1 MKSLDQMVSRYRKL
15 SEMIE
20 ELSDCLAPLKAE
32 AETLSDEIF
41 AAFSADK
48 SLYNVGVYKTFAVG
62 IIARELVRIDFS
74 DKVTRK
80 KGNER
85 DQDWLKSLLA
95 DSSVLPYVRME
106 MALDKAAIRQDLARK
121 KVSEAFLKPF
131 EIVVAPS
138 AKVKVTRV
146 RKDAEIN
153 ALIAEARKEAE
164 AEERG
169 E

>member
-1 MKSLDQMVSRYRKL
+1 MKSLDQTVSRYRKL
-15 SEMIE
+15 QEMIE

-48 SLYNVGVYKTFAVG
+48 TLYNVGVYKTFAVG

-74 DKVTRK
+74 DKVTRR

-85 DQDWLKSLLA
+85 DQNWLKSLLG
-95 DSSVLPYVRME
+95 DSKALSYVRME
-106 MALDKAAIRQDLARK
+106 MALDKAAIRQDLAKNR
-121 KVSEAFLKPF
+121 VNEAELKPF

-138 AKVKVTRV
+138 ARVKVARV

-153 ALIAEARKEAE
+153 ALIEAARNEAE